1 MSWKGAGA
9 MYKTLLVDDEINIL
23 NGMAAGIPW
32 EKWGYEVI
40 GMARDGLD
48 AVEKIEAD
56 CPDVVVSDIRMP
68 HMDGVELMKYL
79 NNNHPE
85 VKIIIL
91 SGYNDVEYLN
101 MAIKNGVV
109 EYLFKPTDID
119 EFEECFAKLKR
130 RLDDENFKREER
142 ERIYK
147 QAGDNKLY
155 RQSHYLR
162 QMVKGLREEN
172 EQLNID
178 FSSYFIVSGELTEDS
193 EDGGNAA
200 LLTLKNRMV
209 QYCNMRESY
218 YQVHFFLDDRERITG
233 IMSVPK
239 GIEDWKKFAFKYI
252 QSLSSELSDL
262 YQWKTITGISS
273 LCQGK
278 EDLQK
283 GYEQAVI
290 CLEQR
295 MMLQTEPIGIYDDTK
310 EPDRKEQIRFPA
322 ELMWG
327 YIENY
332 EAEKLRLCIAQVF
345 LQIGNQISSDYS
357 FVDRLCLEFLYDA
370 AEYARNRRNIPLARI
385 MEEEKKQYRDIYF
398 LKNLKKKQEFMEAVL
413 ISLSKAWK
421 GIEENKGHVGNLAD
435 YIRNMVDKEYAAN
448 YMSLDYIGEKIRKN
462 PSYISKIFKLET
474 GKNFSDYIMDKRM
487 DKAKELLKDFSVKIY
502 EIAEATGYADV
513 SNFIRVFKRYTGLSP
528 NEYRNLLMKQAD
540 KQEKSSIED

>member
-1 MSWKGAGA
+1 

-48 AVEKIEAD
+48 AAEMIEAN

-119 EFEECFAKLKR
+119 EFEECFARLKR
-130 RLDDENFKREER
+130 RLDDEKFKREER
-142 ERIYK
+142 DRIYK

-162 QMVKGLREEN
+162 QMVKGLKEED

-178 FSSYFIVSGELTEDS
+178 FSDYFMITGEVMEDN
-193 EDGGNAA
+193 EEGGNVE

-252 QSLSSELSDL
+252 QSLHSELLDL
-262 YQWKTITGISS
+262 YQKKSIMGISS
-273 LCQGK
+273 LCHNK
-278 EDLQK
+278 EELPA

-295 MMLQTEPIGIYDDTK
+295 MMLQTEPIGIYDDAK
-310 EPDRKEQIRFPA
+310 EPDRKDQIRFPA
-322 ELMWG
+322 ELMWS

-332 EAEKLRLCIAQVF
+332 ETEKLRLSVAQVF
-345 LQIGNQISSDYS
+345 AQIGSQISSDYS

-370 AEYARNRRNIPLARI
+370 AEYARNRRNISLAQI
-385 MEEEKKQYRDIYF
+385 MGEEKKQYRDIYF
-398 LKNLKKKQEFMEAVL
+398 LKNLKKKQEFMEEVL
-413 ISLSKAWK
+413 ISLLKAWK
-421 GIEENKGHVGNLAD
+421 GKEENKGHVGNLAD
-435 YIRNMVDKEYAAN
+435 YIRNMVDKEYSAN
-448 YMSLDYIGEKIRKN
+448 YMSLDYIGEKIKKN

-487 DKAKELLKDFSVKIY
+487 DKAKEMLKDFSIKIY

-528 NEYRNLLMKQAD
+528 NEYRNVLMKQAD
-540 KQEKSSIED
+540 KQEKNSVEN